1 MGQIYLVRHGQASF
15 GSADYDRLSDVG
27 VQQARLLG
35 EWYAERRQGFTRVI
49 TGGMNRHRQTA
60 VACLGA
66 LPRNLRKEGDWETDA
81 GFAEYDHDDI
91 ITRHR
96 PEFADVAAMQ
106 RFLADSENPRE
117 AFQSTFEAAMARWM
131 GGTADA
137 EYRETW
143 PVFRT
148 RCVAALQR
156 LLMAPGSSQSIIVF
170 TSGGTISALCQHV
183 LGLHDQKMFELNWTL
198 ANAGVTKLLYRPER
212 VSLSYL
218 NNFAHLEWPGKT
230 ASVTYR

>member
-15 GSADYDRLSDVG
+15 GAANYDLLSELG

-35 EWYAERRQGFTRVI
+35 EWYAERRQGFSRVL

-81 GFAEYDHDDI
+81 GFAEYDHAEI
-91 ITRHR
+91 FARYR
-96 PEFADVAAMQ
+96 PEFADHAV
-106 RFLADSENPRE
+106 LADFLRGSEYPRQ
-117 AFQSTFEAAMARWM
+117 AFQSLFEAATARWM
-131 GGTADA
+131 GGEHDADYT
-137 EYRETW
+137 ESW
-143 PVFRT
+143 PAFQS

-156 LLMAPGSSQSIIVF
+156 VLMAPGTAQTVIIF
-170 TSGGTISALCQHV
+170 TSGGTIATLCQHV
-183 LGLHDQKMFELNWTL
+183 LDLPDPKVFALNWTL
-198 ANAGVTKLLYRPER
+198 ANVGVTKLLYSGGR

-218 NNFAHLEWPGKT
+218 NNYSHLESGGIPGL
-230 ASVTYR
+230 VTYR

>member
-35 EWYAERRQGFTRVI
+35 EWYAERRQGFSRVI

-81 GFAEYDHDDI
+81 GFAEYDHDQI

-96 PEFADVAAMQ
+96 PEFADVGALQ
-106 RFLADSENPRE
+106 RFLAESEKPRE
-117 AFQSTFEAAMARWM
+117 AFQANFEAAMARWM
-131 GGTADA
+131 GGEYDADYDEA
-137 EYRETW
+137 W
-143 PVFRT
+143 PSFRT
-148 RCVAALQR
+148 RVVSALQR
-156 LLMAPGSSQSIIVF
+156 VLMAPGSAQSIIIF
-170 TSGGTISALCQHV
+170 TSGGTIATLCQHL
-183 LGLHDQKMFELNWTL
+183 LGLSDQKMFALNWTL
-198 ANAGVTKLLYRPER
+198 ANAGVTKLLYKDER

-218 NNFAHLEWPGKT
+218 NNFAHLEWPGKLGT
-230 ASVTYR
+230 VTYR

>member
-1 MGQIYLVRHGQASF
+1 MGKIYLVRHGQASF
-15 GSADYDRLSDVG
+15 GSADYDRLSDLG

-81 GFAEYDHDDI
+81 GFAEYNHDEI

-96 PEFADVAAMQ
+96 PEFADIGAMQ
-106 RFLADSENPRE
+106 RFLADSEQPRE
-117 AFQSTFEAAMARWM
+117 AFQANFEAAMARWM
-131 GGTADA
+131 GGANDDD
-137 EYRETW
+137 YSETW
-143 PVFRT
+143 PAFRA

-156 LLMAPGSSQSIIVF
+156 VLMAPGSGQSVIVF

-183 LGLHDQKMFELNWTL
+183 LALHDQKMFELNWTL
-198 ANAGVTKLLYRPER
+198 ANAGVTKILYKAER

-218 NNFAHLEWPGKT
+218 NNFAHLEWPGKAAT
-230 ASVTYR
+230 VTYR